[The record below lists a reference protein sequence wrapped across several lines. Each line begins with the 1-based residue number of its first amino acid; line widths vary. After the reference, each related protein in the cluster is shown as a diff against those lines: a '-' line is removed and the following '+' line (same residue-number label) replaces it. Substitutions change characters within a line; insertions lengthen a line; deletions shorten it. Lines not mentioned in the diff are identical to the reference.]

1 MAVWN
6 EADHPRDEEG
16 KFTEKGSGSSAKDSS
31 NVNKEK
37 TVLYGGV
44 EKNEIKRDGI
54 KSRIENIKDKI
65 ISKELKEK
73 NKNEKRAA
81 ILYPNMPDNKKIQE
95 LKNIGEKEFSD
106 IEKERILNH
115 TKNIGLAALEIGS
128 ALIPFSGE
136 AKLAAGITKA
146 LEPKIGR
153 AIAKEVG
160 KGAAR
165 GTYSGGV
172 TGSIKGLGEGLEND
186 KNLIATTLE
195 GGLTGAALGG
205 ISGAGIGIA
214 SGKGIQMYKGLKLK
228 DFKPIDN
235 MTKEERKEFRKFA
248 KEYYQDYL
256 QDTKIKN
263 NEIGNIDF
271 TGQGLKEVL
280 RWNPKQ
286 AKNFPILKN
295 DIKHSKEINFESQK
309 HNRKDTITHFE
320 VIKGENG
327 FYIIAVSKD
336 GNKKYYFSR
345 DIPR

>member
-1 MAVWN
+1 M
-6 EADHPRDEEG
+6 
-16 KFTEKGSGSSAKDSS
+16 
-31 NVNKEK
+31 
-37 TVLYGGV
+37 YGGV

-54 KSRIENIKDKI
+54 KTRIENIKDKI

-106 IEKERILNH
+106 SEKERILNH

-160 KGAAR
+160 EGAAR

-172 TGSIKGLGEGLEND
+172 AGSIKELGEGLEND
-186 KNLIATTLE
+186 KNLIATTIE

-256 QDTKIKN
+256 QGTSVN
-263 NEIGNIDF
+263 RNGNISF
-271 TGQGLKEVL
+271 TKRGESEIS

-286 AKNFPILKN
+286 AKNFPEIKKDLKN
-295 DIKHSKEINFESQK
+295 AIRLENKPN
-309 HNRKDTITHFE
+309 KDTKKTNTLYFE
-320 VIKGENG
+320 VYKGKNG
-327 FYIIAVSKD
+327 EYLIEV
-336 GNKKYYFSR
+336 NKQGEKRYYFTN
-345 DIPR
+345 DILDL

>member
-1 MAVWN
+1 M
-6 EADHPRDEEG
+6 
-16 KFTEKGSGSSAKDSS
+16 
-31 NVNKEK
+31 
-37 TVLYGGV
+37 YGGV

-54 KSRIENIKDKI
+54 KSRIENIKDRI

-136 AKLAAGITKA
+136 AKLGAGITKVLA
-146 LEPKIGR
+146 PKIGR

-186 KNLIATTLE
+186 KNLIATTIE

-205 ISGAGIGIA
+205 IFGAGIGIA

-256 QDTKIKN
+256 QDTDVYNKNLGKIMFTAKGAKETISKN
-263 NEIGNIDF
+263 PNMSKDFPLLRNDVKNAKYISTNE
-271 TGQGLKEVL
+271 LY
-280 RWNPKQ
+280 KQ
-286 AKNFPILKN
+286 
-295 DIKHSKEINFESQK
+295 
-309 HNRKDTITHFE
+309 RKDKYKKFYKFE
-320 VIKGENG
+320 GENKI
-327 FYIIAVSKD
+327 YIIAEDENGYKFYLSTDRAKE
-336 GNKKYYFSR
+336 N
-345 DIPR
+345 

>member
-1 MAVWN
+1 
-6 EADHPRDEEG
+6 
-16 KFTEKGSGSSAKDSS
+16 
-31 NVNKEK
+31 
-37 TVLYGGV
+37 
-44 EKNEIKRDGI
+44 
-54 KSRIENIKDKI
+54 
-65 ISKELKEK
+65 
-73 NKNEKRAA
+73 
-81 ILYPNMPDNKKIQE
+81 MPDNKKIQE

-205 ISGAGIGIA
+205 ISGAGI
-214 SGKGIQMYKGLKLK
+214 
-228 DFKPIDN
+228 
-235 MTKEERKEFRKFA
+235 
-248 KEYYQDYL
+248 
-256 QDTKIKN
+256 
-263 NEIGNIDF
+263 
-271 TGQGLKEVL
+271 
-280 RWNPKQ
+280 
-286 AKNFPILKN
+286 
-295 DIKHSKEINFESQK
+295 
-309 HNRKDTITHFE
+309 
-320 VIKGENG
+320 
-327 FYIIAVSKD
+327 
-336 GNKKYYFSR
+336 
-345 DIPR
+345 